1 MPVILAAAVPVAPPV
16 TPPVTTGTGQ
26 LYVVLA
32 GTTPLVTFTGVD
44 VKLPALQIVA
54 VIAVI
59 AGLGFTVTAVIPLAV
74 PEQVLAV
81 AVTV

>member
-1 MPVILAAAVPVAPPV
+1 MP
-16 TPPVTTGTGQ
+16 
-26 LYVVLA
+26 A

-59 AGLGFTVTAVIPLAV
+59 AGLGFTVT
-74 PEQVLAV
+74 
-81 AVTV
+81 VTVKVAPVQLPEVGVTV